1 MQWEQ
6 FKENIDLD
14 PAHRLWEYDGDGT
27 QIYKLECGFGSKTP
41 WDGGYALWGK
51 RYGHDWEEE

>member
-1 MQWEQ
+1 MQWEE

-27 QIYKLECGFGSKTP
+27 QIYKLECGFGSKTH
-41 WDGGYALWGK
+41 WDGGYALWK
-51 RYGHDWEEE
+51 KQYGGDWDE

>member
-14 PAHRLWEYDGDGT
+14 PKNRMWEYDDDGT
-27 QIYKLECGFGSKTP
+27 RIYKLECGFGVKTI
-41 WDGGYALWGK
+41 WDGGYALWKK
-51 RYGHDWEEE
+51 RYGHDWEEK